1 METVSTALI
10 IAAEIAF
17 WLILLVG
24 LVAWYGIKRP
34 QLDVALVV
42 ATPFVSGRDR

>member
-17 WLILLVG
+17 WLILLLG
-24 LVAWYGIKRP
+24 LVAWCGLRRP
-34 QLDVALVV
+34 HLGVALVV
-42 ATPFVSGRDR
+42 APPFVTGRDR